1 MKRNKHLGFT
11 IDSDLH
17 RKLVYIAA
25 YEGRSMTGQILF
37 LIQKCVR
44 DYEKEHGSI
53 PERPACEVSKE
64 T

>member
-1 MKRNKHLGFT
+1 MKRDKHLGLT
-11 IDSDLH
+11 ISSDLH
-17 RKLVYIAA
+17 RKLVYVAS

-44 DYEKEHGSI
+44 DYEKEHGPI
-53 PERPACEVSKE
+53 PEEPAGKLSKE